1 MTWRNLFDS
10 MTNMKKLT
18 KYINSLSEPERK
30 KFARRCGTTIN
41 YLRKAVS
48 SRQELGAQISVC
60 IERETGG
67 MIDRR
72 YLHPKKYWLIWPEL
86 PRRKRV
92 ADPDKFPPPLEE
104 YKNV

>member
-1 MTWRNLFDS
+1 
-10 MTNMKKLT
+10 MKKLT

-67 MIDRR
+67 EIDRR